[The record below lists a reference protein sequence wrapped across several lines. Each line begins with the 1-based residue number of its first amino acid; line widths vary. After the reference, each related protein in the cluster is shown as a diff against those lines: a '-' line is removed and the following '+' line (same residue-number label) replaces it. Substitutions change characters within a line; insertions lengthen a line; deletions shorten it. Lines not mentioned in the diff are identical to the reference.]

1 MFVIPDARTT
11 MFVAGGIA
19 SEETV
24 AEFLASASAKEV
36 QILNELG
43 TAVPAYGEPFFIA
56 YKDKNG
62 VYLKTPTIKPADI
75 KYANVATAITPIP
88 TYTYFDVAVTGM
100 AAGDLLDIMVQVYG
114 FSTSSWHQR
123 VNKVVTTPFVAGNTT
138 NILAYR
144 AGITLQES
152 LAKIYEGRPAETY
165 VYNKAGYKAV
175 FETEADAVAGVGGLT
190 NADLVWVIANNK
202 PYTYDTVGN
211 SFATYFAE
219 KTDWSSE
226 IAATTAELT
235 LNCKYFYVVQKA
247 GSTNSLYV
255 ICRSLSEDDERKFGY
270 ESPVYVGAQWKDAS
284 ASYAKSDI
292 GVTRVAERLNP
303 GDGKYIRDFEVAVD
317 RINRPY
323 GRFQKLGETP
333 VLAADTATSYSVLN
347 LCYYNSDGVSQH
359 QLGHNENYKHLLMIP
374 FTSSGNAATF
384 LAAIELTRTA
394 SSPAGVTAAVS
405 AAVSDIEL
413 NDLADV
419 VITGGT
425 PGDVIQLAS
434 DGDWKNVATDV

>member
-11 MFVAGGIA
+11 MFVSGGIA
-19 SEETV
+19 SEPTL
-24 AEFLASASAKEV
+24 AEFITGASAKEV
-36 QILNELG
+36 KIYNEYG
-43 TAVPAYGEPFFIA
+43 TAVPAYGESFFIT

-62 VYLKTPTIKPADI
+62 VYLKTPTIKPQNI
-75 KYANVATAITPIP
+75 KYANVINAITPIP
-88 TYTYFDVAVTGM
+88 TYTYFDVSVTNM

-123 VNKVVTTPFVAGNTT
+123 VNKVVTTPFASGDTT
-138 NILAYR
+138 NKLAYK

-152 LAKIYEGRPAETY
+152 LAKIYEGRPAESY
-165 VYNKAGYKAV
+165 VYNKAGYKAI

-211 SFATYFAE
+211 SFATYFTE

-226 IAATTAELT
+226 ITADTAEVT

-284 ASYAKSDI
+284 NSYAKADI

-333 VLAADTATSYSVLN
+333 VLAADTATSYYVLN
-347 LCYYNSDGVSQH
+347 LCYYVTEGTSSH
-359 QLGHNENYKHLLMIP
+359 QLGFSENYKHLLMIP
-374 FTSSGNAATF
+374 FTTEADADNF

-394 SSPAGVTAAVS
+394 STPAGVTAEIT
-405 AAVSDIEL
+405 AAVAAVEL

-419 VITGGT
+419 VITNGT
-425 PGDVIQLAS
+425 TGDIIQLAA
-434 DGDWKNVATDV
+434 DGDWKNVASDV